1 MIIYNVTTIL
11 EESIEQDYLKYMKEI
26 HMAEVM
32 ATGMFSSCN
41 LLKLTE
47 PDNEGATY
55 CAQYI
60 TDDIQKLNE
69 YRATMSPKLQEDFKQ
84 KFDNQYVAFRSVLE
98 SV

>member
-11 EESIEQDYLKYMKEI
+11 QESIEQDYLDYMKEI
-26 HMAEVM
+26 HMPEAM
-32 ATGMFSSCN
+32 ASGTFSSCN

-47 PDNEGATY
+47 PINEGATY
-55 CAQYI
+55 CAQYV

-69 YRATMSPKLQEDFKQ
+69 YRAAISPKLQEDFKQ

>member
-11 EESIEQDYLKYMKEI
+11 QESIEQDYLDYMKKI
-26 HMAEVM
+26 HMPEVM
-32 ATGMFSSCN
+32 ASGIFLSCN

-47 PDNEGATY
+47 PINEGATY
-55 CAQYI
+55 CAQYV

-69 YRATMSPKLQEDFKQ
+69 YRANFSPKLQEDFKQ

>member
-11 EESIEQDYLKYMKEI
+11 QESIEQDYLDYMKEI
-26 HMAEVM
+26 HMPEAM
-32 ATGMFSSCN
+32 ASGIFSSCN

-47 PDNEGATY
+47 PINEGATY
-55 CAQYI
+55 CAQYV

-69 YRATMSPKLQEDFKQ
+69 YRTTISPTLQEDFKQ

>member
-11 EESIEQDYLKYMKEI
+11 EESIEQDYLAYMKEI
-26 HMAEVM
+26 HMPEVM
-32 ATGMFSSCN
+32 TSGAFSTCN

-47 PDNEGATY
+47 PINEGVTY

-69 YRATMSPKLQEDFKQ
+69 YRATISPKLQEDFKQ
-84 KFDNQYVAFRSVLE
+84 KFNNQYVAFRSVLE
-98 SV
+98 SA

>member
-11 EESIEQDYLKYMKEI
+11 QEHIEQDYLNYMKEI
-26 HMAEVM
+26 HMPEVM
-32 ATGMFSSCN
+32 ASGTFSSCN

-60 TDDIQKLNE
+60 TDDIKKLNE
-69 YRATMSPKLQEDFKQ
+69 YRVTISPKLQEDFQQ
-84 KFDNQYVAFRSVLE
+84 KFENQYVAFRSILQ

>member
-11 EESIEQDYLKYMKEI
+11 EKSVEDDYLNYMKEI

-32 ATGMFSSCN
+32 ASGTFSSCN

-47 PDNEGATY
+47 PDNEGVTY

-60 TDDIQKLNE
+60 TDDIQKLNK
-69 YRATMSPKLQEDFKQ
+69 YRATISPKLQEDFKQ
-84 KFDNQYVAFRSVLE
+84 KFENHYVAFRSVLE